1 MASGEDI
8 DRSQKLFKTRLSKLC
23 EPLVQV
29 QEIRSE
35 HRIYTTCTLTH
46 SSVHEFLKCNPEI
59 LSATPSLDAC
69 QIESKILASIC
80 LKYLSQPRY
89 GKLLRKKE
97 DTFVDLNDED
107 FMEQHLL
114 PYAAKYWD
122 KHLDDVPFSQEM
134 CDRVEAFVISPQF
147 QTCLQVQSLVIEGTQ
162 SPESL
167 NDPLSRPSRSI
178 FILDLP
184 WQVLARTAFEA
195 YISLMVF
202 RRLRCEIEQRLL

>member
-1 MASGEDI
+1 MASGENI

-35 HRIYTTCTLTH
+35 HKIYTTCTLTH
-46 SSVHEFLKCNPEI
+46 SSVHEFLKSKPEI
-59 LSATPSLDAC
+59 LSATPGLDDC
-69 QIESKILASIC
+69 RIESKILASVC

-97 DTFVDLNDED
+97 DKFVDLNDED

-134 CDRVEAFVISPQF
+134 CDRVETFVTSPQF
-147 QTCLQVQSLVIEGTQ
+147 QTCLQVQSLVVEGVQ
-162 SPESL
+162 SPVL
-167 NDPLSRPSRSI
+167 LKDPLSRPSRSI
-178 FILDLP
+178 YILDLP
-184 WQVLARTAFEA
+184 
-195 YISLMVF
+195 
-202 RRLRCEIEQRLL
+202 